1 MPRRAICASTI
12 RSRALEGLS
21 MTTPELPEDAVA
33 DGSML
38 LRVGSCVAPQRK
50 TELPVRPRVKC
61 EQVKNEKAPM
71 PVKSNPANDEN
82 PKIHPDPASNT
93 EKDPDEWVS
102 GDDPMTGA
110 QASYLKTLSEQA
122 HDPGAF
128 DETLSKAEASKRIDA
143 LKGRR

>member
-21 MTTPELPEDAVA
+21 MTPPELPEDAVA

-38 LRVGSCVAPQRK
+38 LRAGSCVAPQQK
-50 TELPVRPRVKC
+50 TELPVLPRVKC
-61 EQVKNEKAPM
+61 EQVKNEKRGNA
-71 PVKSNPANDEN
+71 VKSNSANDAN

-102 GDDPMTGA
+102 GEDPMTGA
-110 QASYLKTLSEQA
+110 QAS
-122 HDPGAF
+122 
-128 DETLSKAEASKRIDA
+128 
-143 LKGRR
+143 

>member
-38 LRVGSCVAPQRK
+38 LRADSCVAPQRK

-61 EQVKNEKAPM
+61 EQVKNEKSAHAGEKQPSERR
-71 PVKSNPANDEN
+71 KS
-82 PKIHPDPASNT
+82 
-93 EKDPDEWVS
+93 KDPSRSSIQHGKGS
-102 GDDPMTGA
+102 GRVGLRRRPYDRGSGLLP
-110 QASYLKTLSEQA
+110 QNPLRAST
-122 HDPGAF
+122 
-128 DETLSKAEASKRIDA
+128 
-143 LKGRR
+143 